1 MQRQNHRICTLGIA
15 LALALYAGPVIA
27 QETIPELTGTVAF
40 NVESASGRVERLA
53 VTIGD
58 GGTGRYKAILMGEPS
73 LPTHAIYRPRDLR
86 PFGGRNLLPIVAF
99 GNGGCRN
106 TSGEFRNF
114 LSELASQGFLVVA
127 IGPAGNAVVMGSEER
142 TNTTAASQLLD
153 AVTWATAENARAGS
167 AYFQKLDVTK
177 VAVSGQSCGA
187 SQAIEVSSDPRVT
200 TTIAL
205 NQGINIGTGGRGQ
218 NPAAP
223 AAPSAPATE
232 ANRGGAGRGGPTP
245 VRDAR
250 YAPHAPALV
259 PAPSDAVVP
268 GPDRSKSCRD
278 APETARPDSLPQ
290 RRTKGFRSPYRES
303 EFRSD
308 TERAGGSRSRD
319 VGHYPATYRQPNGG
333 DFAKVAGSWLKWQL
347 KGDADRGEDVCRIVM
362 RSVHRSKVDDRAE
375 NAAELIHLK
384 LSLQSPS
391 NTIWICV
398 NSCSFVCYRLPHWPK
413 QEVRCLHEF

>member
-1 MQRQNHRICTLGIA
+1 
-15 LALALYAGPVIA
+15 
-27 QETIPELTGTVAF
+27 
-40 NVESASGRVERLA
+40 
-53 VTIGD
+53 
-58 GGTGRYKAILMGEPS
+58 MGEPS

-86 PFGGRNLLPIVAF
+86 PFGGRNLLPSVAF

-114 LSELASQGFLVVA
+114 LSDVASQGFLVVA

-153 AVTWATAENARAGS
+153 GVTWATAENARAGS

-223 AAPSAPATE
+223 LAPSAPGTE
-232 ANRGGAGRGGPTP
+232 ANRAGAGRGAPTP

-250 YAPHAPALV
+250 YAPQAPALV
-259 PAPSDAVVP
+259 RAPSDAAAP
-268 GPDRSKSCRD
+268 GPTGADRAQMLQKLHGPILFLNGGPNDSGHR
-278 APETARPDSLPQ
+278 TAKANFEAIQNVPAVHAH
-290 RRTKGFRSPYRES
+290 E
-303 EFRSD
+303 
-308 TERAGGSRSRD
+308 D

-333 DFAKVAGSWLKWQL
+333 AFAKVAGSWLKWQL
-347 KGDADRGEDVCRIVM
+347 KGDLT
-362 RSVHRSKVDDRAE
+362 
-375 NAAELIHLK
+375 AAKMFVGSSCGLCTDPK
-384 LSLQSPS
+384 W
-391 NTIWICV
+391 TIE
-398 NSCSFVCYRLPHWPK
+398 RKMLPN
-413 QEVRCLHEF
+413 

>member
-1 MQRQNHRICTLGIA
+1 
-15 LALALYAGPVIA
+15 LALALCPATSIA
-27 QETIPELTGTVAF
+27 QETVPELTGTVAF

-58 GGTGRYKAILMGEPS
+58 GGTGQYKAILMGEPS

-114 LSELASQGFLVVA
+114 LSDVASQGFLVVA

-218 NPAAP
+218 NPAAS
-223 AAPSAPATE
+223 AAPSAPGTE
-232 ANRGGAGRGGPTP
+232 ANRGGAGRGAATP

-259 PAPSDAVVP
+259 RAPSDAAVP
-268 GPDRSKSCRD
+268 GPTGANRAELLQKLHGPILFLNGGPNDSGHR
-278 APETARPDSLPQ
+278 TAKANFEAIQNVPAVHAH
-290 RRTKGFRSPYRES
+290 E
-303 EFRSD
+303 
-308 TERAGGSRSRD
+308 D

-333 DFAKVAGSWLKWQL
+333 AFAKVAGSWLKWQL
-347 KGDADRGEDVCRIVM
+347 KGDLT
-362 RSVHRSKVDDRAE
+362 
-375 NAAELIHLK
+375 AARMFVGSSCGLCTDPK
-384 LSLQSPS
+384 W
-391 NTIWICV
+391 TIERK
-398 NSCSFVCYRLPHWPK
+398 RLPN
-413 QEVRCLHEF
+413 

>member
-1 MQRQNHRICTLGIA
+1 MQRQKHRVCTLGVA
-15 LALALYAGPVIA
+15 LALALYTPAVLA

-58 GGTGRYKAILMGEPS
+58 GGTGQYKAILMGEPS

-205 NQGINIGTGGRGQ
+205 NQGINTGTGGRGQ

-223 AAPSAPATE
+223 AVPSVPGTE
-232 ANRGGAGRGGPTP
+232 ANRGGAGRGGPIP
-245 VRDAR
+245 VRDTR

-259 PAPSDAVVP
+259 PAPKDAVVP
-268 GPDRSKSCRD
+268 GPAGANRAEMLQNLHGPILFLNGGPKDSGHR
-278 APETARPDSLPQ
+278 TAKANFEAIQNVPAVHA
-290 RRTKGFRSPYRES
+290 YE
-303 EFRSD
+303 
-308 TERAGGSRSRD
+308 D

-333 DFAKVAGSWLKWQL
+333 DFAKVAGAWLKWQL
-347 KGDADRGEDVCRIVM
+347 KGDQT
-362 RSVHRSKVDDRAE
+362 
-375 NAAELIHLK
+375 AAKMFAGTSCGLCTDPK
-384 LSLQSPS
+384 W
-391 NTIWICV
+391 TIERKMMP
-398 NSCSFVCYRLPHWPK
+398 N
-413 QEVRCLHEF
+413 